1 MVGKEIIQK
10 EKKHWKGVYFTYCP
24 NAKCPGTHEETNPP
38 ATPHGACLKC
48 HKYLYSN
55 FKTFPN
61 EFAFNAWLIN
71 ELEHPHIEQEPYI
84 ELHDNTHVHETN
96 NGHQPLYEVTP
107 SPTKDSTTPRKSTTP
122 SSTKEDSTTPR
133 KSATPSPTAGQHF
146 HHVRKPHVD
155 IPMLHTDVDTLQD
168 RSDRSVPH
176 VPHMNSF
183 PAPSPSSRG
192 QSPSNLSQ
200 LGERKRI
207 ILKVEGERYGE
218 DFIAG
223 SIDEIQSWANERA
236 HQRHLKKW
244 VLLRNGRSRL
254 MSFDSIQPDDEYVLV
269 AQG

>member
-48 HKYLYSN
+48 HKHLYSN

-61 EFAFNAWLIN
+61 EFAFDAWLIS
-71 ELEHPHIEQEPYI
+71 ELEHPHVEQEPYI
-84 ELHDNTHVHETN
+84 ELHENTHVHDHN
-96 NGHQPLYEVTP
+96 RVTLDLTASP
-107 SPTKDSTTPRKSTTP
+107 S
-122 SSTKEDSTTPR
+122 KEDSTTPR
-133 KSATPSPTAGQHF
+133 KSASATPSPSLSANQHF

-168 RSDRSVPH
+168 RSDRSVAVPH
-176 VPHMNSF
+176 VPHMNAF
-183 PAPSPSSRG
+183 PAPSPSSSSRG
-192 QSPSNLSQ
+192 QSPSNQSL

-218 DFIAG
+218 DFIAA
-223 SIDEIQSWANERA
+223 SIDEIQSWATERA
-236 HQRHLKKW
+236 HQRRLKKW
-244 VLLRNGRSRL
+244 VLLRNGRSKL

>member
-1 MVGKEIIQK
+1 MVGNHVITQK

-38 ATPHGACLKC
+38 ATPHGTCLKC

-71 ELEHPHIEQEPYI
+71 ELEHPHVEQEPYI

-96 NGHQPLYEVTP
+96 QGDQPLQDLTP
-107 SPTKDSTTPRKSTTP
+107 SPTKEDSTTPRKSTTP
-122 SSTKEDSTTPR
+122 S
-133 KSATPSPTAGQHF
+133 PTAGPLHF

-155 IPMLHTDVDTLQD
+155 IPMLHTDVDTLHD
-168 RSDRSVPH
+168 RSDRSAAAH

-200 LGERKRI
+200 LGDRKRI

-223 SIDEIQSWANERA
+223 SIDEIQSWANEHA

-244 VLLRNGRSRL
+244 VLLRNGRSKL

-269 AQG
+269 SQG